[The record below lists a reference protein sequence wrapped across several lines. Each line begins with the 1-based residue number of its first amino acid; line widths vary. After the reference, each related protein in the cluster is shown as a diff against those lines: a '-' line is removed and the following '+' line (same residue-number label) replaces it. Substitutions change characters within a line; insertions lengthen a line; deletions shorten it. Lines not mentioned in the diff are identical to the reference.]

1 MSSNNIPRKS
11 CEKFLEDAF
20 RTLDISSE
28 MQQLLRSPYREV
40 RFELPLKRDDG
51 SINVFYGYRVQHNQS
66 RGPFK
71 GGLRFHEDVDIEHFV
86 ALAEIMTWKTSLLD
100 LPFGGA
106 KGGINCNPHKLS
118 TSELEI
124 LTKRYVQRISM
135 LIGPDRDIPAPDM
148 GSGPREMAWIVDAL
162 SHNTGFNP
170 AAVTGKPIALGGAH
184 GRLEATGRGAAL
196 LTRLALEA
204 EQRDVAGVTVA
215 IQGIGNVGA
224 YAARFLAEHDAKI
237 VAISDSHCGLFN
249 ADGLEVEQTLEQVS
263 KQKQVNGSLEDLK
276 GDFDTISNTE
286 LLELDVDVLIP
297 AAVGGVIN
305 EENANRLK
313 TKLIVEAANMPVT
326 CDADSLLQERGVV
339 IVPDILANAGGV
351 TVSYLE
357 WVQNRQRY
365 QWSSDE
371 VNQEL
376 EKRLTKAWQSVKK
389 RATEEDLNYRQAA
402 YVIAV
407 ERIVSAINMRGF

>member
-170 AAVTGKPIALGGAH
+170 AAVTGKQIALGGAH

-365 QWSSDE
+365 QWSSYE